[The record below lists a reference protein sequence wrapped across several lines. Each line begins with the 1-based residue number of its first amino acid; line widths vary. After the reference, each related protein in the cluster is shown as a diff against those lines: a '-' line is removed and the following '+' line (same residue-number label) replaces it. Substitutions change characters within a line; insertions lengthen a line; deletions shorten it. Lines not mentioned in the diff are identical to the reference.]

1 MNRET
6 LNEKFFDA
14 VVNLDKDYAAKLLEQ
29 GADVECY
36 GNLALHQM
44 VEDGHMDMV
53 KFLIEN
59 NADVNSIRGGDSA
72 LYTAINYSQ
81 IEIASYLLDN
91 GADAKAERSAA
102 LSIACQNQDF
112 DIVKRM
118 ISLGADSFNDFS
130 SNVIYAAMHSSESL
144 KMIVNAYG
152 ESQPGQRLQKALAE
166 SILNNNNTAA
176 KALIEFGVDPTEN
189 NDNAFY
195 QAVRADNKEIV
206 NYLLLDRK
214 MAISDHTREW
224 LKGLSD
230 TSILGAEAERYG
242 YAEKLL
248 EKRDL
253 HDKLQANL
261 NRPPQP
267 TKTKNKGFSL
277 KI

>member
-130 SNVIYAAMHSSESL
+130 SNVIYSAMHSSESL

-152 ESQPGQRLQKALAE
+152 ESSVGERLQRALAE

-230 TSILGAEAERYG
+230 TSILGAEAERYA
-242 YAEKLL
+242 YAEQSII
-248 EKRDL
+248 KRDL
-253 HDKLQANL
+253 HEKLQVNL
-261 NRPPQP
+261 NTP
-267 TKTKNKGFSL
+267 KTKATKKQSFSL

>member
-130 SNVIYAAMHSSESL
+130 SNVIYAAMHSKESL
-144 KMIVNAYG
+144 EMIVNAHG
-152 ESQPGQRLQKALAE
+152 ESSVGERLQRALTE
-166 SILNNNNTAA
+166 SVICRNNIAA
-176 KALIEFGVDPTEN
+176 KTLIEFGVDPTEN

-195 QAVRADNKEIV
+195 QAVKVDNKEIV
-206 NYLLLDRK
+206 NYLLHDRN
-214 MAISDHTREW
+214 MPIRDTTREW

-230 TSILGAEAERYG
+230 TSILGTEAERYA
-242 YAEKLL
+242 YAEQSII
-248 EKRDL
+248 KRDL
-253 HDKLQANL
+253 HENLQLNL
-261 NRPPQP
+261 NTP
-267 TKTKNKGFSL
+267 KTKATKKQSFSL

>member
-1 MNRET
+1 MEQEK
-6 LNEKFFDA
+6 LNETFFDA
-14 VVNLDKDYAAKLLEQ
+14 VVNLDKDFASKLLEQ

-44 VEDGHMDMV
+44 IEDGHKDMV
-53 KFLIEN
+53 EFLVDH
-59 NADVNSIRGGDSA
+59 NANVNSVRGGDTA
-72 LYTAINYSQ
+72 LYTAINYDQ
-81 IEIASYLLDN
+81 KEIANYLIDN
-91 GADAKAERSAA
+91 GADVKAERSAA

-112 DIVKRM
+112 DIVKKM

-130 SNVIYAAMHSSESL
+130 SNVIYSAMHSSESL

-261 NRPPQP
+261 NRQPQP
-267 TKTKNKGFSL
+267 KIKSKGFSL

>member
-1 MNRET
+1 MEQEK
-6 LNEKFFDA
+6 LNESFFDA
-14 VVNLDKDYAAKLLEQ
+14 VVNLDKDYASKLFEQ

-44 VEDGHMDMV
+44 IEDGHKDMV
-53 KFLIEN
+53 EFLVDH
-59 NADVNSIRGGDSA
+59 NANVNSVRGGDTA
-72 LYTAINYSQ
+72 LYTAINYDQ
-81 IEIASYLLDN
+81 KEIANYLIDN
-91 GADAKAERSAA
+91 GADVKAERSAA

-118 ISLGADSFNDFS
+118 IALGANSFNDFS
-130 SNVIYAAMHSSESL
+130 SNVIYAAMHSNESL
-144 KMIVNAYG
+144 KMIVDAYG
-152 ESQPGQRLQKALAE
+152 ESAPGQRLHRALAE
-166 SILNNNNTAA
+166 SIINSNNTAA
-176 KALIEFGVDPTEN
+176 KAIIEFGVDPTEN

-195 QAVRADNKEIV
+195 QAVTTDNKEIV
-206 NYLLLDRK
+206 SYLLLDRK
-214 MAISDHTREW
+214 MAISDNTREW